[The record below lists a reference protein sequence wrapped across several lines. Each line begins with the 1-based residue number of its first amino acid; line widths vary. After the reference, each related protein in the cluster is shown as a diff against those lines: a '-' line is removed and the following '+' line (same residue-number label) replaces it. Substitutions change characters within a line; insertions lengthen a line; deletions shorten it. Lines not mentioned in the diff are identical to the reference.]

1 MRGKLYSSRK
11 WLLFYIL
18 SCLNTKYLITL
29 CCCDSFKVTLK
40 KHLDFIC
47 KTALS
52 LVDETADE
60 LGKKYIADRL
70 PPVFS
75 ALEESSTVLGKSAR

>member
-1 MRGKLYSSRK
+1 MNRCCESFRNALSRH
-11 WLLFYIL
+11 
-18 SCLNTKYLITL
+18 LNLI
-29 CCCDSFKVTLK
+29 F
-40 KHLDFIC
+40 

-60 LGKKYIADRL
+60 LAKKYIGDRL

-75 ALEESSTVLGKSAR
+75 TLEESATVLGKSAR

>member
-1 MRGKLYSSRK
+1 MNR
-11 WLLFYIL
+11 
-18 SCLNTKYLITL
+18 
-29 CCCDSFKVTLK
+29 CCGSFQNTLK
-40 KHLDFIC
+40 RHVDLIC

-60 LGKKYIADRL
+60 LAKKYIGDRL

-75 ALEESSTVLGKSAR
+75 TLEESSTVLGKSAR